1 MTKLYAWYKMNQY
14 KTIASGSKHIINML
28 TQMSI
33 WHLNHKYYI
42 TFKLIENP
50 DHFDYHFINEKYE
63 PMDREH
69 IKRIVIADE
78 HIV

>member
-1 MTKLYAWYKMNQY
+1 
-14 KTIASGSKHIINML
+14 
-28 TQMSI
+28 MSI

-63 PMDREH
+63 PTDREH